1 MRALVGLLVVTSCVT
16 AKPVPAPVKP
26 VEPLVPA
33 PRANAVR
40 VRALPFDVSAC
51 AKPTPPS
58 ALTKETLAAFLELER
73 PRFEACLAPPTSR
86 DRADATA
93 DLEVTVAATA
103 SARVTP
109 RNVTPEGVACL
120 EARVKDLALTGAA
133 STPLV
138 NVLVVA
144 PPAGAPDASLEL
156 LPEVNALRAAVTS
169 ACSCFEVL
177 GVNAPPQLVL
187 THGPHAP
194 VDVVTS
200 SDPLADAVERCLE
213 AALQAQPRSA
223 LELTVDLPL
232 LNGDATQES
241 PDAAADVT
249 KSQTEA
255 MRRRHTARVN
265 LLVARH
271 AANQK
276 QLETVAASY
285 KRKPTPKLAR
295 SRVALCSELR
305 SIEDELPAALE
316 RARSATLTNS
326 TRVIPT
332 TLCRSVKPATE
343 AEQGEAP

>member
-1 MRALVGLLVVTSCVT
+1 MRALVGLLVLTSCVT
-16 AKPVPAPVKP
+16 AKPVPEPMKP
-26 VEPLVPA
+26 VEPQVPA

-86 DRADATA
+86 ERADATA

-109 RNVTPEGVACL
+109 RNVTAEGVACL
-120 EARVKDLALTGAA
+120 EGRVKDLALTSAA

-144 PPAGAPDASLEL
+144 PPVGAPDPSLEL

-169 ACSCFEVL
+169 ACSCFDVL

-187 THGPHAP
+187 THLPDAP
-194 VDVVTS
+194 IDVVTS
-200 SDPLADAVERCLE
+200 SDPLADTVERCLE
-213 AALQAQPRSA
+213 AALKAQPRSA

-241 PDAAADVT
+241 PDAAADVA
-249 KSQTEA
+249 KAQLEA
-255 MRRRHTARVN
+255 MHRRHAAHVK

-295 SRVALCSELR
+295 SRVSLCGELR

-316 RARSATLTNS
+316 RARDTS
-326 TRVIPT
+326 TRIAPT
-332 TLCRSVKPATE
+332 TLCTSVKAVTDP
-343 AEQGEAP
+343 EQGEPP

>member
-1 MRALVGLLVVTSCVT
+1 MRSLVGLLVLTSCVT
-16 AKPVPAPVKP
+16 AKPVPEPVKP
-26 VEPLVPA
+26 VEPVVPA

-51 AKPTPPS
+51 AKPAPPS
-58 ALTKETLAAFLELER
+58 GLTNETLAAFLELER

-86 DRADATA
+86 EKADATA

-109 RNVTPEGVACL
+109 RNVTAEGVACL
-120 EARVKDLALTGAA
+120 EARVKDLALTGTA

-144 PPAGAPDASLEL
+144 PPVGAPDPSLEL
-156 LPEVNALRAAVTS
+156 VPEVNALRAAVTS
-169 ACSCFEVL
+169 ACSCFEPL
-177 GVNAPPQLVL
+177 GLNAPPQLVL
-187 THGPHAP
+187 THLPDAP
-194 VDVVTS
+194 IDVVTS
-200 SDPLADAVERCLE
+200 SDPLADTVERCLE

-223 LELTVDLPL
+223 LELTLDLPL

-241 PDAAADVT
+241 PDAAADVA
-249 KSQTEA
+249 KAQTAA
-255 MRRRHTARVN
+255 MSRRHAAHVK

-276 QLETVAASY
+276 QLELVAASY

-295 SRVALCSELR
+295 SRVSLCGELR
-305 SIEDELPAALE
+305 TIEDELPAALE
-316 RARSATLTNS
+316 RAKSPTLNGSA
-326 TRVIPT
+326 RIVPT
-332 TLCRSVKPATE
+332 TLCASVKDVE
-343 AEQGEAP
+343 VE